1 MKNIKIKIKKK
12 NIVRILKKV
21 SKFDWDKIPDIN
33 NWSLGV
39 DKKEFRKICDYWI
52 SKYNWKNEE
61 KKLNK
66 FNHYIAKVNDLNIHF
81 IYKKSEN
88 KNSIPLLISHGW
100 PGSFLEFGKIIGPLT
115 NPIKYGLDSKVSFD
129 LIIPSIPGFSFSDA
143 PPMPLGPRKI
153 AAYYNDLMINVL
165 KYKSY
170 MAQGGDWGG
179 AISTWLGFDHSKFC
193 KAIHLNIMIMRD
205 KNGPQTEK
213 EKKWQNE
220 FKRDQILE
228 EGYRSIQATKPQTLA
243 FSMNDNPIGVAA
255 WIFEKFHGWSDLKN
269 KSIYDIYS
277 KDELLTNIMIYLV
290 TNSFNTATWIY
301 YGRREEGGRV
311 MNIEGK
317 VNTPTACAVFPK
329 EFLSWPPKTYVKRLY
344 NILQWS
350 NMPSGGHFAAMEE
363 PDLLVK
369 DIFNFGKKTKELFII

>member
-129 LIIPSIPGFSFSDA
+129 LIIPSIPGFAFSDA